1 MRSAVIKFL
10 AVLACFAAT
19 ASAHAGRIED
29 IRARGYFGCGI
40 GPHVEGF
47 AVKQGD
53 GYVGFDADTCRAVAA
68 AILGPDAKVVFTP
81 AENVRQLKEDA
92 AIDLVA
98 RRITWSLSRAATH
111 DLMFGPITFYDG
123 QGFMIP
129 RGQTLD
135 AVSRICVEAGPHTKT
150 LADHLRATG
159 KAATIVAVENDA
171 AAEQALDE
179 NRCGAYSADVTWLA
193 AARGRFK
200 DGVARFDILPQMV
213 SKEPLAPLVRRG
225 DDRFFEVV
233 RWAIFAVIEA
243 EERGITSH
251 DAARFKVGHGA
262 VLGLDELWAQWVI
275 AAVGNYAEM
284 YDRNLGVNSP
294 LKLERG
300 INRLWTNGGLIY
312 APPLR

>member
-1 MRSAVIKFL
+1 
-10 AVLACFAAT
+10 
-19 ASAHAGRIED
+19 
-29 IRARGYFGCGI
+29 
-40 GPHVEGF
+40 
-47 AVKQGD
+47 
-53 GYVGFDADTCRAVAA
+53 
-68 AILGPDAKVVFTP
+68 
-81 AENVRQLKEDA
+81 
-92 AIDLVA
+92 
-98 RRITWSLSRAATH
+98 
-111 DLMFGPITFYDG
+111 
-123 QGFMIP
+123 
-129 RGQTLD
+129 
-135 AVSRICVEAGPHTKT
+135 
-150 LADHLRATG
+150 
-159 KAATIVAVENDA
+159 VAVENDA